1 MPFIPVNRDDM
12 NVLVIEHEQPKVEK
26 IKDLLFQIDDSIRI
40 VGVTND
46 MLSAAE
52 WLSRNKVPDII
63 LANKHILENA
73 DLKNKRDIKALV
85 TFSTNTEEYKFQAF
99 RYKTIRHILN
109 EMSMT
114 EDRLVDLDQYPDEI
128 IKPTAPGSFK
138 ERFLVKQ
145 GQKLLS
151 IPVDQIAY
159 FFSQERFIF
168 FKTVDNQK
176 FLLEYRIEQLESLL
190 SPDRFFRVNRSF
202 IISLPSVKEIH
213 AYFGN
218 RLKLYLSPAADKD
231 VIVSRKRVSDF
242 KEWLGK

>member
-1 MPFIPVNRDDM
+1 M
-12 NVLVIEHEQPKVEK
+12 NVLVIEHELPKVEK
-26 IKDLLFQIDDSIRI
+26 IKDLLLRIDDSIRI
-40 VGVTND
+40 VGVTNN

-52 WLSRNKVPDII
+52 WLSRNKIPDII
-63 LANKHILENA
+63 LANKNMLE
-73 DLKNKRDIKALV
+73 DVELKNQREIKALV
-85 TFSTNTEEYKFQAF
+85 TFSTTTEEYKFQAF

-114 EDRLVDLDQYPDEI
+114 EDRLVDLDEYPDEI
-128 IKPTAPGSFK
+128 LKPVSAGSFK

-151 IPVDQIAY
+151 VPVSQIAY

-168 FKTVDNQK
+168 FKTTDNQK

-190 SPDRFFRVNRSF
+190 SPDRFFRINRSF
-202 IISLPSVKEIH
+202 IISLVSVREIH

-218 RLKLYLSPAADKD
+218 RLKLYLSPDAGKE